1 MAGRPADI
9 IASHLFVQLGKERD
23 AMQLTKPVAK
33 QLWQAYAKSSAYRST
48 SAYGKASGLIFDGNG
63 MGTTKLAEWTFEYNE
78 DGTGTFTV
86 RNRTDAAPTPTGAS
100 AVGGGRMTADE
111 LATDIASRLSKG
123 TLSKW
128 LTVPQTNYLMNL
140 SRQARDHRERTAGG
154 EARGVLI
161 GPDGKGAGTWELKVS
176 GLNGAGMFRIGWYAD
191 AVAAHEKEVDQRERD
206 RKGLID
212 LANSG
217 APGAKEIANRTYRA
231 IYGTDIPEV
240 ENVGLP
246 EPGSD
251 RWRQMAQANNLA
263 KSQGHRIPFPE
274 LDAVIQKR
282 VAGHTT
288 SSSPAPAPAPKS
300 TTTAATGSLKVG
312 SKVTVVKGHNS
323 VKGRTGT
330 ITAITGTKA
339 TVKMDHGGGRSVETT
354 LASLEAA

>member
-23 AMQLTKPVAK
+23 AMQLSKPVAK
-33 QLWQAYAKSSAYRST
+33 QLWQAYARSSAYRGASE
-48 SAYGKASGLIFDGNG
+48 YGKASGLIFDGNG

-86 RNRTDAAPTPTGAS
+86 RNRTDAASTGAT
-100 AVGGGRMTADE
+100 GGGRMTADQ

-140 SRQARDHRERTAGG
+140 SRQAKDHHERTVGG

-217 APGAKEIANRTYRA
+217 QPGAKEIANRTYRA
-231 IYGTDIPEV
+231 IYGTD
-240 ENVGLP
+240 LP
-246 EPGSD
+246 EPE
-251 RWRQMAQANNLA
+251 N
-263 KSQGHRIPFPE
+263 
-274 LDAVIQKR
+274 
-282 VAGHTT
+282 VA
-288 SSSPAPAPAPKS
+288 
-300 TTTAATGSLKVG
+300 AATTPATTGRLKVG
-312 SKVTVVKGHNS
+312 SKVTIVKGHNS

-330 ITAITGTKA
+330 ITSIVGTKA